1 MIWERLFGMTV
12 VNNNKHHKLSLK
24 KKTNDLAKIVWDDG
38 GERAARERA
47 RQEMEVSNVEDQR
60 IIALEDDYDDQGG
73 DDGWWW

>member
-1 MIWERLFGMTV
+1 MSTITNITNYHQEI
-12 VNNNKHHKLSLK
+12 
-24 KKTNDLAKIVWDDG
+24 NDLAKIVWDDG

-60 IIALEDDYDDQGG
+60 IIVLEDDYGG

>member
-1 MIWERLFGMTV
+1 MFSTKMII
-12 VNNNKHHKLSLK
+12 
-24 KKTNDLAKIVWDDG
+24 NDLGKIVWDDG

-60 IIALEDDYDDQGG
+60 IIALEDDHGG